1 MTDSDRQPRAAT
13 VDGPA
18 PAPAAAPAS
27 LPNVTKSEASQE
39 SGLLARARAGDRQA
53 YGVLVELHF
62 ARVYSLLHR
71 TTGNHEDAEDL
82 AQETFVRAWSSLAR
96 FRAESSFSTWIARIA
111 LHLSTDHAR
120 ARALRRGAPLD
131 EHEPAARSAE
141 AGPARSA
148 QVELDAALAQALE
161 CLPPRLRLA
170 LVLRVLEGREYGE
183 VAELAGVRPATAR
196 TQVMQ
201 ARRLLAR
208 ALARWLPGGSA

>member
-1 MTDSDRQPRAAT
+1 M
-13 VDGPA
+13 
-18 PAPAAAPAS
+18 
-27 LPNVTKSEASQE
+27 SEATQE

-53 YGVLVELHF
+53 YGELVQLHF

-82 AQETFVRAWSSLAR
+82 AQETFVRAWRSLER
-96 FRAESSFSTWIARIA
+96 FREQSSFSTWIARIA

-120 ARALRRGAPLD
+120 ARALRRSAPLG
-131 EHEPAARSAE
+131 EHEPAAPESTREAQAE
-141 AGPARSA
+141 LAS
-148 QVELDAALAQALE
+148 ALARALD

-183 VAELAGVRPATAR
+183 VAELTGVRPATAR

-201 ARRLLAR
+201 ARAL
-208 ALARWLPGGSA
+208 LARWLPGGRR